1 MDFPLIS
8 LLSLISLRSC
18 RRRVCALAVLGCF
31 SLFSGTSWA
40 ITWFPFGPNGGDAR
54 AFAADPHDHDH
65 LYLGT
70 ANGWIYDSHNGG
82 QSWKR
87 LARMD
92 RRDDLVLDNIVVDP
106 ADAKHLV
113 VGAWVLGQSGGGLF
127 ISHDAGA
134 TWTSDADMKG
144 QSIRALSAAPSD
156 PKILVAGT
164 LQGIFRS
171 TDGGVKWTQ
180 ISPVGSTELHEVESI
195 AIDPVDPQTIY
206 AGTWHLPWKTTDGGE
221 HWNNIKQGI
230 IDDSDVFS
238 IIVDPK
244 QPQVVYASA
253 CSGIY
258 KSEDGGG
265 RFKKV
270 QGIPSAARRTRVL
283 MQDPEHLGTVFAGTT
298 EGLFRTDDAGSY
310 WTRTTS
316 SDVIINDVYVDP
328 ANSRHVLLA
337 TDRGGV
343 LASEDGGTSFSTS
356 DAGFS
361 TRQVTAL
368 VEDPQRPSDLYLGVV
383 NDKAWGGAF
392 VSHDGGLSWMQRAE
406 GLDGKDVFSLAVASN
421 GTVVAG
427 TENGLFWYDQDQQV
441 WKRTGAVGAA
451 PAEHS
456 RRPVRAVGKSSGR
469 GQAPA
474 RPAAVKTAAVK
485 TGRQVEGSVLAI
497 APVGEQLYAVTS
509 EGVFASGNPTAVWTP
524 VTGLGPA
531 SSAEPWRYVA
541 SSRGVILL
549 ASLRSMMVS
558 LDGGG
563 KWQAVSL
570 PANLSQVS
578 AIAVDDLGE
587 LWVGGREGVFLSS
600 DSGTS
605 WTTLKN
611 LYASDVNSLYFD
623 AKGERVLATA
633 NASTT
638 MAFAV
643 HLPAKTVSYW
653 DTGWHLRFLR
663 PVGDYLVGGT
673 LFDGVVLQPRMVQS
687 KELASH

>member
-8 LLSLISLRSC
+8 LLSLISLRPY
-18 RRRVCALAVLGCF
+18 RRLVCVLVLLGCF
-31 SLFSGTSWA
+31 SLFGGRSWA
-40 ITWFPFGPNGGDAR
+40 VSWFPFGPNGGDAR
-54 AFAADPHDHDH
+54 AFAADPHDRGH

-164 LQGIFRS
+164 LQGVFRS

-180 ISPVGSTELHEVESI
+180 ISPAGSTELHEVESI

-265 RFKKV
+265 RFSKV

-283 MQDPEHLGTVFAGTT
+283 MQDPERLGTVYAGTT

-316 SDVIINDVYVDP
+316 SGVIVNDVYVDP

-343 LASEDGGTSFSTS
+343 LASEDGGTSFSGSNT
-356 DAGFS
+356 GFS
-361 TRQVTAL
+361 TRQVTSL
-368 VEDPQRPSDLYLGVV
+368 VEDAQHPSDLYLGVV
-383 NDKAWGGAF
+383 NDKEWGGAF

-406 GLDGKDVFSLAVASN
+406 GLEGKDVFSLAEASN

-441 WKRTGAVGAA
+441 WKRKGAVGAA
-451 PAEHS
+451 EVE
-456 RRPVRAVGKSSGR
+456 RGKRPVRTGGKSSGR
-469 GQAPA
+469 GHAPA
-474 RPAAVKTAAVK
+474 RPATVR
-485 TGRQVEGSVLAI
+485 TGRQIEGSVLAI

-509 EGVFASGNPTAVWTP
+509 EGVYASGNPTGVWTP
-524 VTGLGPA
+524 VTGLGPG
-531 SSAEPWRYVA
+531 SSAEPWRYIA

-578 AIAVDDLGE
+578 AITVDDLGE
-587 LWVGGREGVFLSS
+587 LWVGGREGVFLSN
-600 DSGTS
+600 DSGAS

-611 LYASDVNSLYFD
+611 LYASDVNGLYFD
-623 AKGERVLATA
+623 AQNQRVLVTA